1 MIDLHA
7 PCYHCQARTDHCHVG
22 CPAYQSYAR
31 KCRELNAQICKEKE
45 TDKAIIDLRIRQKD
59 RLRRRTGR

>member
-1 MIDLHA
+1 MQA
-7 PCYHCQARTDHCHVG
+7 PCYRCQIRTDHCHAG
-22 CPAYQSYAR
+22 CPAYQNYAR

>member
-1 MIDLHA
+1 MIDLYA
-7 PCYHCQARTDHCHVG
+7 PCYNCQVRTDCCHVG

>member
-1 MIDLHA
+1 MIA
-7 PCYHCQARTDHCHVG
+7 FEVPCFHCQIRSGCCHVG

-31 KCRELNAQICKEKE
+31 KCRELNARICKEKE

-59 RLRRRTGR
+59 RLRRRRLR

>member
-1 MIDLHA
+1 MHA
-7 PCYHCQARTDHCHVG
+7 PCYHCQIRTDNCHAG
-22 CPAYQSYAR
+22 CPAYQGYAR

>member
-1 MIDLHA
+1 MQA
-7 PCYHCQARTDHCHVG
+7 PCYHCQIRTDHCHTG

-31 KCRELNAQICKEKE
+31 KRREITARICKEKE

-59 RLRRRTGR
+59 RYRRKSKRR